1 MDQTICFPE
10 SLKQTDGCVDVRW
23 FWVPGDPPLSNV
35 RLTLKNQRLMDID
48 RLPPEDRSNVLPLI
62 CIPPLV
68 NAHTHL
74 EFSGLRNPLQPP
86 TPFPAWIESVIAFR
100 SQQLS
105 SDVQVA
111 ASIQSGL
118 GELASSGVQAIGEIS
133 TQRLDAASF
142 SNTTADVILFREFI
156 GLSTER
162 VQESLRVAQE
172 FIASV
177 RMAGIT
183 NLRPGLSPHAPYS
196 VCEELFEGLVDLA
209 LSAQVPL
216 AMHLA
221 ETREEIEILR
231 SGTGPFQSFLQ
242 DRGLWRPAQFPGGRT
257 VLPFFRAMAQ
267 LRRSLAVHCNYL
279 SRDEI
284 EFLGGHPT
292 IRVVYCPRT
301 HSYFG
306 HAEHPWKEIM
316 RAGGVVLIGTD
327 SRASNPDLN
336 LWKDWQLAAQDSVG
350 LTDNQLL
357 EMITSS
363 AAEVLGLDPI
373 KYRQVAGEPW
383 NATLINISEDHSDFR
398 PAAVNSGSKVVA
410 VVHDG
415 VFRHA
420 GLLQHAGY

>member
-10 SLKQTDGCVDVRW
+10 SLTQTDGCVDVRW
-23 FWVPGDPPLSNV
+23 FWSPGDQPLSNV
-35 RLTLKNQRLMDID
+35 RLTLQNQRLMDIGC
-48 RLPPEDRSNVLPLI
+48 LPPEDRSNVLPLI

-74 EFSGLRNPLQPP
+74 EFSGLRNPLHPP
-86 TPFPAWIESVIAFR
+86 TPFPSWIEAVIAFR

-105 SDVQVA
+105 S
-111 ASIQSGL
+111 
-118 GELASSGVQAIGEIS
+118 GVQAEVSIQNGLEEIASAGVQAVGEIS
-133 TQRLDAASF
+133 TQRLDAESF
-142 SNTTADVILFREFI
+142 SKTTTDFILFREFI

-162 VQESLRVAQE
+162 VQESLGVAKE

-177 RMAGIT
+177 RTAGIP

-196 VCEELFEGLVDLA
+196 VCEELFEGLVELA
-209 LSAQVPL
+209 RSVHVPL

-221 ETREEIEILR
+221 ETREEIELLS

-242 DRGLWRPAQFPGGRT
+242 DRGLWRPAQFPGGRRI
-257 VLPFFRAMAQ
+257 LPFFRSMARLQ
-267 LRRSLAVHCNYL
+267 RSLAVHCNYL
-279 SRDEI
+279 TKVEI
-284 EFLGGHPT
+284 EFLGGHPM

-301 HSYFG
+301 HRYFG
-306 HAEHPWKEIM
+306 HAEHPWKEIV

-327 SRASNPDLN
+327 SRASNPDLD
-336 LWKDWQLAAQDSVG
+336 LWKDWQLAAQDSDGV
-350 LTDNQLL
+350 TDNQLL

-383 NATLINISEDHSDFR
+383 NATLIRIPEDHSDFR
-398 PAAVNSGSKVVA
+398 PAALSPDSKVVA

-415 VFRHA
+415 VFRQTA
-420 GLLQHAGY
+420 N